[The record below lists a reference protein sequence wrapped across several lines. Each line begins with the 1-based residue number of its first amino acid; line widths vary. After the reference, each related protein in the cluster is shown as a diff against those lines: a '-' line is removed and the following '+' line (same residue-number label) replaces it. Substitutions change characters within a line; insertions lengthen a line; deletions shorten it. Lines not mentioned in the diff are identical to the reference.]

1 MDTQQDTQH
10 DTQEDTPHDRYLELL
25 FDKVRSDR
33 YPSGNLLDR
42 IEVQLRSRSEAQA
55 YLELLYEKIENDRYP
70 SGEMLDRIHRNLARL
85 ER

>member
-1 MDTQQDTQH
+1 VGS
-10 DTQEDTPHDRYLELL
+10 PKDRYLELL

-42 IEVQLRSRSEAQA
+42 IEVQLRSHSEAEQ

-70 SGEMLDRIHRNLARL
+70 SGEMLDRIHRGIARISA
-85 ER
+85 